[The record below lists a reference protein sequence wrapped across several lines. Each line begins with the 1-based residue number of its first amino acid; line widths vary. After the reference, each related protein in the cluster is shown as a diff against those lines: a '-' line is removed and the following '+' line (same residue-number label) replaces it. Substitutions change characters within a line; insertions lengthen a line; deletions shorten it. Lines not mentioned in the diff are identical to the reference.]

1 MKDNAKVKSVLTIVT
16 HKKVKELIETRSKD
30 DDTGL
35 PEIPSAQFWGNMD
48 QEEKDELMAA
58 VEKAGVKWTTF
69 ERNMKA
75 HWPQE
80 KRG

>member
-1 MKDNAKVKSVLTIVT
+1 MKDNLKVKEAMVLVT
-16 HKKVKELIETRSKD
+16 HKKIKELIENRSKD

-35 PEIPSAQFWGNMD
+35 PEIPSAQFWNNLD